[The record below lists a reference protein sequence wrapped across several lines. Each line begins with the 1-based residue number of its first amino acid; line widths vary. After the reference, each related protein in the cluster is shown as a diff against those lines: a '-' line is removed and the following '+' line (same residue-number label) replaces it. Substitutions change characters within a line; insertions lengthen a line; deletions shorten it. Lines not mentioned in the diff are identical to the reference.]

1 MCGIIAYLGNKPAHE
16 ILIRG
21 LHRLEYRGYDSSGLT
36 VMDDKG
42 INTVRAVGKV
52 DNLSKKVDEN
62 WQGETAQQ
70 ATSGIA
76 HTRWATHGLPT
87 EENAHPH
94 TDNSGKIS
102 MVHNGIIENYQQLR
116 SKLES
121 KGYKFHSETDS
132 EVLCNL
138 ISELY
143 NDDIEEAVV
152 QALKMVEGT
161 YGIALV
167 CSDEPNRMIAARRG
181 SPIIIGLGEKE
192 TIIASDVSALVQY
205 TKQVIYLNDNDIV
218 AIDRDKGVT
227 DIFDITKTPVS
238 REVEEVD
245 WDLGSAEKGGYDHY
259 MLKEIFEQPEAITNT
274 FRGRL
279 NHNEGTAILSGLN
292 LTPKEIVDIN
302 RVLIFACGTSLH
314 ASMLG
319 QYFFEDYAQLPS
331 NVNHA
336 AEFRYRNPIVEKR
349 TLALAISQSGETADT
364 LAAVREAKRKG
375 ADVFGLCN
383 VVGSTIARET
393 ERGIYLHAGPEIS
406 VASTKAFTTQV
417 MVLLQM
423 ALKFGRCYR
432 LSRSEG
438 VRLCKDI
445 ESTPEL
451 IKEVLKEAENIK
463 KIALK
468 FKDYDN
474 TFYIGRGYMY
484 PVALEGA
491 LKLKE
496 ISYIH
501 AEGYHAAELKHG
513 PIALLEEN
521 VPVLA
526 LANDIDGKDK
536 IIGNVEEC
544 KARKSPV
551 ILTATKG
558 DEEVKSL
565 SEDIIWIPKASAPI
579 AAILTTVA
587 LQLYSYYIAVARDC
601 NVDQPR
607 NLAKSVTVE

>member
-245 WDLGSAEKGGYDHY
+245 WDLGS
-259 MLKEIFEQPEAITNT
+259 
-274 FRGRL
+274 
-279 NHNEGTAILSGLN
+279 
-292 LTPKEIVDIN
+292 
-302 RVLIFACGTSLH
+302 
-314 ASMLG
+314 
-319 QYFFEDYAQLPS
+319 
-331 NVNHA
+331 
-336 AEFRYRNPIVEKR
+336 
-349 TLALAISQSGETADT
+349 
-364 LAAVREAKRKG
+364 
-375 ADVFGLCN
+375 
-383 VVGSTIARET
+383 
-393 ERGIYLHAGPEIS
+393 
-406 VASTKAFTTQV
+406 
-417 MVLLQM
+417 
-423 ALKFGRCYR
+423 
-432 LSRSEG
+432 
-438 VRLCKDI
+438 
-445 ESTPEL
+445 
-451 IKEVLKEAENIK
+451 
-463 KIALK
+463 
-468 FKDYDN
+468 
-474 TFYIGRGYMY
+474 
-484 PVALEGA
+484 
-491 LKLKE
+491 
-496 ISYIH
+496 
-501 AEGYHAAELKHG
+501 
-513 PIALLEEN
+513 
-521 VPVLA
+521 
-526 LANDIDGKDK
+526 
-536 IIGNVEEC
+536 
-544 KARKSPV
+544 
-551 ILTATKG
+551 
-558 DEEVKSL
+558 
-565 SEDIIWIPKASAPI
+565 
-579 AAILTTVA
+579 
-587 LQLYSYYIAVARDC
+587 
-601 NVDQPR
+601 
-607 NLAKSVTVE
+607 